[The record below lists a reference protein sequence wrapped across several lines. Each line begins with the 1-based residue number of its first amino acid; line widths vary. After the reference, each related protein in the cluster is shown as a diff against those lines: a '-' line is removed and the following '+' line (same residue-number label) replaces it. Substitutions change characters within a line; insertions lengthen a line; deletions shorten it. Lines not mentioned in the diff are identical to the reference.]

1 MVAPTYCKLI
11 DYQQMTLAPQIMFS
25 TIYLD
30 YSLLLPRQ
38 AHPSYLN
45 RYLVVKRT
53 LHLDQTEAI
62 PFPLLNVFLYEKIK
76 IKNESIQKKIRIRN
90 NYYYSLA
97 NFAIKYTYFLPRP
110 EGFVQMLLVNLE
122 ILDLHHLRNL

>member
-11 DYQQMTLAPQIMFS
+11 DYQQMTLALQIMFL

-76 IKNESIQKKIRIRN
+76 IKNESIQKK
-90 NYYYSLA
+90 YA
-97 NFAIKYTYFLPRP
+97 
-110 EGFVQMLLVNLE
+110 
-122 ILDLHHLRNL
+122 